1 MVKSEKVKTGHNV
14 IDITTGEIIM
24 ELCEGDRI
32 VTKQQD
38 EHVAEYIT
46 NFNKTVPFVKVYLCD
61 CNELYEEL
69 TGTEV
74 ITISTLI
81 NYISYNDN
89 ILRINDK
96 PMKITDI
103 ADIIHRDYTNV
114 KKLVASLEK
123 KDVIK
128 KIKWFD
134 EKCNKEMNCI
144 AVNPYLFFRGR
155 DIKRGIVELF
165 KDSKWSKVSYKKG

>member
-1 MVKSEKVKTGHNV
+1 MVISEKVKTGHKV
-14 IDITTGEIIM
+14 IDDTGEIIM

-38 EHVAEYIT
+38 EHAVEHII
-46 NFNKTVPFVKVYLCD
+46 NFNKTVPFVKVYLCEHND
-61 CNELYEEL
+61 LYEEL
-69 TGTEV
+69 SGTEV

-81 NYISYNDN
+81 NYISYKDN

-96 PMKITDI
+96 PMKIKDI
-103 ADIIHRDYTNV
+103 SEVTRKDYDNM
-114 KKLVASLEK
+114 KKLISSLEK
-123 KDVIK
+123 KEVVK

-144 AVNPYLFFRGR
+144 VVNPFLFFRGR
-155 DIKRGIVELF
+155 DIKKDIVELF
-165 KDSKWSKVSYKKG
+165 KDSKWSKISYKKG